1 MRSSTL
7 ALGLLLTSA
16 AAIPP
21 TWSQVGP
28 DDTPPKTLAPE
39 RADRL
44 DGLLRRLQEAR
55 DETEADAIA
64 KEVRRLWM
72 QSDDA
77 ESDDDLE
84 EALIYVRRGLLKPA
98 LDTFDRLLSRTPR
111 FAEAWFRRASVYYVM
126 NQPDRAK
133 ADLDRA
139 IELEPRHFVALVT
152 RGQLFL
158 EQREWKSA
166 LGDFRAALR
175 VHPFLK
181 EQRLMLPDLERLA
194 GDRGI

>member
-1 MRSSTL
+1 MPRKALACFLVL
-7 ALGLLLTSA
+7 ALADVLQPVQA
-16 AAIPP
+16 
-21 TWSQVGP
+21 QVRPDGP
-28 DDTPPKTLAPE
+28 PPKPLAQE

-44 DGLLRRLQEAR
+44 DGLLQRLHAAR
-55 DETEADAIA
+55 NETEAEAIS

-77 ESDDDLE
+77 DSDVDLE

-98 LDTFDRLLSRTPR
+98 LDTLDRLLSRTPR
-111 FAEAWFRRASVYYVM
+111 FAEAWFRRASIYYVM
-126 NQPDRAK
+126 NEPDRAK

-139 IELEPRHFVALVT
+139 IELEPRHFVALMT

-158 EQREWKSA
+158 ERREWKSA

-175 VHPFLK
+175 VHPFLQ
-181 EQRLMLPDLERLA
+181 EQRLMLPHLERLA